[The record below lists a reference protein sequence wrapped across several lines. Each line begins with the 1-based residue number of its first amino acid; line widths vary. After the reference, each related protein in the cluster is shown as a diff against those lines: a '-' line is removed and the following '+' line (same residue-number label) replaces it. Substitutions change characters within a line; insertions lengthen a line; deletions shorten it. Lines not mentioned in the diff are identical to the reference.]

1 MEILKTASITS
12 PKYLEAIFNITV
24 VIQMKKLPRC
34 LEQEQLKVSPC
45 PQILHNQ
52 IL

>member
-1 MEILKTASITS
+1 MEILKTTS
-12 PKYLEAIFNITV
+12 VTLQAIFNITV

-34 LEQEQLKVSPC
+34 SEQEQLKVSPC